1 MTSGHMQL
9 INVDKTSDKAID
21 YQVAE
26 NLDASLEELVRRA
39 RLQAGELSL
48 MIQRL
53 ERLRRDI
60 RQHLARTVE

>member
-1 MTSGHMQL
+1 MNNGYLQL
-9 INVDKTSDKAID
+9 MEAGRAAGRDD
-21 YQVAE
+21 VAAKVTE
-26 NLDASLEELVRRA
+26 NFDASLEELIRRA

-60 RQHLARTVE
+60 RQVLSGP